1 MKVDLYG
8 CMFRTRTLLVC
19 ILFYFSTLAFAQP
32 KLLTLN
38 NESGKEMVF
47 THQVDSNGNYYVYGI
62 IKSQNVDFNPSDTAV
77 HSLSSSNRDGDLFI
91 AKYAANGTFQWV
103 FKLGG
108 VGVNTPTAMEIQGDY
123 LYVAGKFKNSFDA
136 DPSTGITSLQ
146 ANFSSSSNGA
156 SSFLIKYNI
165 RHSPV
170 DTSFLEWATIWGGST
185 SSGLQVSIMDLE
197 VQNGFIY
204 IAGWAFGSSMDLN
217 PTANTHLISLPGGT
231 CSFLVKLNN
240 QYTPNDTL
248 FYKWGGRL
256 GDFTNKRIKVNNSHI
271 YVSGTLS
278 GTTPYDMNPASGVN
292 NITGVGSKDVFLA
305 KYSDSFPP
313 DSNSFFQSAFC
324 FGDAGEDMMNQLEL
338 TDSHLYIVGYLNSN
352 CDMDPS
358 TKFRGTNF
366 HWGHKQ
372 AFLVKYNITK
382 QFNDTNFFEWAF
394 GIAPNN
400 GDSWNEFYD
409 VSVSGHEIYV
419 SGFIDSSPTS
429 LIDVDP
435 SPKVVHRDGVG
446 ILAKYDGSKLPSDTT
461 FLQWAKVFS
470 GYIEC
475 FSVEVHGS
483 RCSMAGFFRSDSLN
497 FNANAATPLI
507 GSSGSAS
514 NSQSCFLSS
523 YGATSGIVSSLF
535 TIGNKGGITY
545 GMRVLSKGTD
555 KFIAAGTF
563 NGIQYLGYDTL
574 TGPGTY
580 LTQINAATGI
590 QDWVFSIR
598 SNFSDIKV
606 EGNYLYVAYTFGAKT
621 DIDPSVDTAFF
632 GNAGESNLC
641 IARYNL
647 NYPPTSIDF
656 YDWAFV
662 VKLSNT
668 SISFKFNLAT
678 TGSNLYLSGYYAGNS
693 ALDVD
698 PSSGVYNIPASVRNY
713 TFLVKYDVTQL
724 PSAST
729 FINWAFSLPALPGNS
744 SSSILSGTSVTV
756 KGNDIYLYG
765 VIEFGTSIDLNPSS
779 NVFNLSNSG
788 DYDVFLAKYDASFTP
803 SDTSF
808 FKWAFKIGAAGRQYP
823 RDVDIEGNKLLL
835 GVQYE
840 GTVDFD
846 PSAKTVNLT
855 ALANEDIGIACY
867 DLNYSPSDSLFL
879 KWVFGIG
886 SISAFTG
893 EAVYDVLLKDSFL
906 YIGGY
911 ITGTADMNPAAAV
924 SSVST
929 PLVSPFVCKYDCR
942 YDPSDSLFYQW
953 VYVHHTENISYVQH
967 MAINNGLMATTGN
980 FRGFDVDFDP
990 NSSSSLKASSRDGSS
1005 FILINSSVNPLPVEW
1020 LYCKAK
1026 WEGEDALVNWATSS
1040 EKNNRYFTVEFSYDG
1055 VHFEQAGEVQS
1066 KSINGFSSVI
1076 LHYDFSDYLRKEKTK
1091 DYVFYRVKQTDMNGE
1106 FAYSNVV
1113 VLKKDFSSI
1122 SSVIV
1127 FPNPAKNTLYI
1138 KTSEK
1143 EYKVEC
1149 WGIDGRKYLQTFS
1162 FSPETSL
1169 KTDQLPV
1176 GVYFIQVKS
1185 AMSGEVIEVE
1195 KVVIVR

>member
-1 MKVDLYG
+1 MKVNLYG

-19 ILFYFSTLAFAQP
+19 ILFYISTLAIAQP

-38 NESGKEMVF
+38 NESGSESVF
-47 THQVDSNGNYYVYGI
+47 THQVDSNGNYYVYGV
-62 IKSQNVDFNPSDTAV
+62 IKSRDVDFNPSDTAV
-77 HSLSSSNRDGDLFI
+77 YSLSSSNRDGDLFI
-91 AKYAANGTFQWV
+91 AKYAANGSFQWV
-103 FKLGG
+103 FKFGG
-108 VGVNTPTAMEIQGDY
+108 VGVNTPTAIEVKGDY

-136 DPSTGITSLQ
+136 DPSTGITSLH
-146 ANFSSSSNGA
+146 ANFSSSSIGA

-170 DTSFLEWATIWGGST
+170 DTAFLEWATIWGGST

-204 IAGWAFGSSMDLN
+204 IAGWALGSSMDLD
-217 PTANTHLISLPGGT
+217 PTANTHLLSTGSG
-231 CSFLVKLNN
+231 CSFFVKLNN

-256 GDFTNKRIKVNNSHI
+256 GNFTNKRIKVNNSHI
-271 YVSGTLS
+271 YLSGTLS

-292 NITGVGSKDVFLA
+292 SITGVGSKDVFLA

-324 FGDAGEDMMNQLEL
+324 FGTAGEDMMNQLEL
-338 TDSHLYIVGYLNSN
+338 TDSHLYVVGYLGGN

-358 TKFRGTNF
+358 SKFRGTNF
-366 HWGHKQ
+366 YWGHKQ

-382 QFNDTNFFEWAF
+382 QFSDTNFFESAF
-394 GIAPNN
+394 GIAPNAS
-400 GDSWNEFYD
+400 DSWNEFYD

-419 SGFIDSSPTS
+419 SGFIESSPTS
-429 LIDVDP
+429 PIDVDP
-435 SPKVVHRDGVG
+435 SSKVVQRDGVG
-446 ILAKYDGSKLPSDTT
+446 ILAKYDGSKSPLDTT
-461 FLQWAKVFS
+461 FLQWAKVFPGLIGCNS
-470 GYIEC
+470 I
-475 FSVEVHGS
+475 EVHGS
-483 RCSMAGFFRSDSLN
+483 RCSMAGYFKSDSLN
-497 FNANAATPLI
+497 FNADASIPLI
-507 GSSGSAS
+507 GSSGNAS
-514 NSQSCFLSS
+514 NSQSGFLSS
-523 YGATSGIVSSLF
+523 YGSSSGIISSLI

-563 NGIQYLGYDTL
+563 NGIQYMGFDTL

-580 LTQINAATGI
+580 VTQINASTGI

-621 DIDPSVDTAFF
+621 DIDPSSDTAFF
-632 GNAGESNLC
+632 GNAGENNLC

-662 VKLSNT
+662 VKLPNT
-668 SISFKFNLAT
+668 SFRFKFNLAT

-698 PSSGVYNIPASVRNY
+698 PSSGIYNIPASVRSN

-724 PSAST
+724 PTAST
-729 FINWAFSLPALPGNS
+729 FIKWGFTLPVLPDNS
-744 SSSILSGTSVTV
+744 SSSIPSGASVTV

-765 VIEFGTSIDLNPSS
+765 VIEVGTSIDLNPSS
-779 NVFNLSNSG
+779 NVFNISNSG
-788 DYDVFLAKYDASFTP
+788 DYDVFLAKYDAGLTP
-803 SDTSF
+803 SDSSF
-808 FKWAFKIGAAGRQYP
+808 FKWAFKIGSAGRQYP
-823 RDVDIEGNKLLL
+823 VDIDIEGNKLLL
-835 GVQYE
+835 GMQYA

-855 ALANEDIGIACY
+855 ASAFEDIGIACY

-886 SISAFTG
+886 SVSSTSNAET
-893 EAVYDVLLKDSFL
+893 VYDVLLKDSFL
-906 YIGGY
+906 YIGGH
-911 ITGTADMNPAAAV
+911 ITGTADMNPASAV

-929 PLVSPFVCKYDCR
+929 PMVSAFVCKYDYR
-942 YDPSDSLFYQW
+942 YNPNDSLFYQW
-953 VYVHHTENISYVQH
+953 AYVHHSENSSYVQQ
-967 MAINNGLMATTGN
+967 MAINNGLMATTGF

-990 NSSSSLKASSRDGSS
+990 NSSSTLKANSRDGSS
-1005 FILINSSVNPLPVEW
+1005 FILVNSSVNPLPVEW

-1026 WEGEDALVNWATSS
+1026 WEGEDAIVNWATSS

-1066 KSINGFSSVI
+1066 KSTNGFSSVI
-1076 LHYDFSDYLRKEKTK
+1076 LHYDFNDYLRKEKTI
-1091 DYVFYRVKQTDMNGE
+1091 DDVFYRVKQTDMNGD

-1113 VLKKDFSSI
+1113 VLKKDFSSV

-1127 FPNPAKNTLYI
+1127 FPNPARNTLNI
-1138 KTSEK
+1138 KASEK

-1149 WGIDGRKYLQTFS
+1149 WGIDGRKYLQTYS
-1162 FSPETSL
+1162 FAPETSL

-1176 GVYFIQVKS
+1176 GIYFIQVRNS
-1185 AMSGEVIEVE
+1185 ISGDIVGVE
-1195 KVVIVR
+1195 KVVIER